1 MTNGILAG
9 LVAITAGCASVE
21 PWAAVVMGL
30 IGSLTYSLSCLAMN
44 AAKIDDPLEAFQVHG
59 ACGVMGC
66 ILLAFFDINL
76 GIFYGKKSEGEGDD
90 KTVAGGELL
99 GIQIAAC
106 LIIILWSGGL
116 SAIFFGISHKMG
128 MLRLSE

>member
-1 MTNGILAG
+1 
-9 LVAITAGCASVE
+9 
-21 PWAAVVMGL
+21 
-30 IGSLTYSLSCLAMN
+30 
-44 AAKIDDPLEAFQVHG
+44 
-59 ACGVMGC
+59 MGC